1 MTDPSPL
8 SPPILLTEE
17 ALDAAADPP
26 TAPPPP
32 PPPPP
37 PAALRLEEDELVVEG
52 ESGLDLSI
60 TPDTVEEAGGFDEER
75 LAALPPDLH
84 EVRPEE
90 RG

>member
-26 TAPPPP
+26 TAPP

-84 EVRPEE
+84 EVLPEE

>member
-1 MTDPSPL
+1 
-8 SPPILLTEE
+8 
-17 ALDAAADPP
+17 
-26 TAPPPP
+26 
-32 PPPPP
+32 
-37 PAALRLEEDELVVEG
+37 LRLEEDELVVEG

-84 EVRPEE
+84 EVLPEE